1 MDHIS
6 LYSKSKIKFVL
17 PAWVKQE
24 NIPQDKK
31 IILVSPH
38 SDDISISLGGI
49 AFELAKRNQVLPLL
63 FFSGFRGVLNKNK
76 EEAREIRQGEM
87 KKEAKALG
95 LLAPLLLDLG
105 SYENPKQAFKKDVL
119 KIQAVFL
126 KEKPDFIFLPKK
138 DDSHPSHQLA
148 VQLTLNALSS
158 LKVKPFLFFYEN
170 PWSLFK
176 ENEINTIFLID
187 KKVLKTKKKA
197 ILCHKS
203 QLRRT
208 DFLTAALALSSFR
221 AATLPEQRIFGFGQ
235 ESKGLKTDHLEA
247 FKRDENINF

>member
-1 MDHIS
+1 MDNIS
-6 LYSKSKIKFVL
+6 IYSKSKIKLVL

-24 NIPQDKK
+24 DIPQDKK

-38 SDDISISLGGI
+38 SDDISISLGGL

-148 VQLTLNALSS
+148 AQLTLSALSS
-158 LKVKPFLFFYEN
+158 LKVEPFLFFYEN

-187 KKVLKTKKKA
+187 K
-197 ILCHKS
+197 
-203 QLRRT
+203 
-208 DFLTAALALSSFR
+208 
-221 AATLPEQRIFGFGQ
+221 
-235 ESKGLKTDHLEA
+235 
-247 FKRDENINF
+247 